1 MAFVKEFWSHNASND
16 PSEWASDF
24 ANEAGYC
31 YSNTRWADREFIRH
45 DRAKLV
51 DRYPVRHYE
60 FRSPDIEMTG
70 GGNTARVTFSF
81 AYSYAGRKT
90 AAGSGRVSLIVQN
103 IGGRWLISDYQE
115 KIDRQ

>member
-1 MAFVKEFWSHNASND
+1 MIE
-16 PSEWASDF
+16 PSSL
-24 ANEAGYC
+24 
-31 YSNTRWADREFIRH
+31 I
-45 DRAKLV
+45 
-51 DRYPVRHYE
+51 E

-81 AYSYAGRKT
+81 AYSYAGKKT